1 MYCPVGDV
9 DISGM
14 EIDGRDVSLRASS
27 LSSECCSWSG
37 CDWRVLYVAE
47 EGREEC
53 DSDWRFWLAMA
64 FFFAPDSRRLPS
76 YFLREGLVMC
86 HFFNRL
92 RSWDSLGE
100 LAGILENGRNGRTW
114 DGNRWSGRA

>member
-9 DISGM
+9 DIPLI
-14 EIDGRDVSLRASS
+14 ETDGCDVSLRASS
-27 LSSECCSWSG
+27 LSSPCCSG
-37 CDWRVLYVAE
+37 CDWRVLYVVE
-47 EGREEC
+47 GGREDW

-64 FFFAPDSRRLPS
+64 FFFEPESRRLPS

-100 LAGILENGRNGRTW
+100 LAGVLESR
-114 DGNRWSGRA
+114 